1 VAWRHQET
9 HEATGGGT
17 GARGRG
23 YRRGRGSFKGTVEQT
38 IKEGAI
44 REEGSGLVEVDMSGE
59 DEHDGASE
67 VAGVGDAVAR
77 RGVQRA
83 QAEVQV
89 VERLH
94 LEPEEPARHL
104 GD

>member
-1 VAWRHQET
+1 MRPQE
-9 HEATGGGT
+9 
-17 GARGRG
+17 GARGRSC
-23 YRRGRGSFKGTVEQT
+23 RRGSGRFKGAVEQT

-44 REEGSGLVEVDMSGE
+44 REEGSGLVEVHMSGQ
-59 DEHDGASE
+59 DEHDGACE

-94 LEPEEPARHL
+94 LQPEEPARHL
-104 GD
+104 